1 MPQYEV
7 HFHSNRNYLNYLK
20 APPTQ
25 FISNHLMLLDSI
37 ITLQSWTRTSAFREI
52 MFSILVQEVETKRS
66 YSFILLVNT
75 SSYSSMLL
83 PESSFFLLTFGTN
96 LSKLQSKGFILAKLK
111 IDTIFRKNPTFI
123 FPHPGQLQD
132 PLHVIND
139 LSMYFRLN
147 HSGRILWFNCL
158 PEPQIFLNA
167 SYSCV
172 TDCHSKNIFFTPC
185 RAVYLH
191 QCGMDLS
198 VNHLWHQFKAIFT
211 FTTAFHTS
219 SFKQT
224 QQQKKHWVAT
234 SCPSGT
240 DLAGHKC
247 LWGTWSRVWLQET
260 QIVPKLHRAQLMLTR
275 ISTKWVHSVQ
285 ATAAH

>member
-1 MPQYEV
+1 MNFHTNFWSNQAQFYTANITWSKQLYQNMPQYEV
-7 HFHSNRNYLNYLK
+7 HFHSTRNYLNYFK

-37 ITLQSWTRTSAFREI
+37 ITLQSRTRTSAFREI

-66 YSFILLVNT
+66 YSFIFLVNT
-75 SSYSSMLL
+75 SSQSSMLL

-96 LSKLQSKGFILAKLK
+96 LFKLQSKGFILAKLK

-172 TDCHSKNIFFTPC
+172 PLLCHG
-185 RAVYLH
+185 L
-191 QCGMDLS
+191 
-198 VNHLWHQFKAIFT
+198 
-211 FTTAFHTS
+211 
-219 SFKQT
+219 SFKE
-224 QQQKKHWVAT
+224 HF
-234 SCPSGT
+234 
-240 DLAGHKC
+240 LHC
-247 LWGTWSRVWLQET
+247 LQGCVSASVWNG
-260 QIVPKLHRAQLMLTR
+260 
-275 ISTKWVHSVQ
+275 SFC
-285 ATAAH
+285 